1 MAEDGRKNNGGHKT
15 AGRKSKA
22 EEYKLV
28 EALDKHIDPSEAI
41 EMLVNHVKGGSEKML
56 EKYLA
61 YRFGMPKQMIES
73 TVKKV
78 KEEFDL
84 SKLSDKDIE
93 AYEEIL
99 NKAALNE

>member
-1 MAEDGRKNNGGHKT
+1 MSEKKKHGG
-15 AGRKSKA
+15 ARAGGGRKSKA
-22 EEYKLV
+22 EEYKLID
-28 EALDKHIDPSEAI
+28 ELDKQRDPKMLIAKMFQHID
-41 EMLVNHVKGGSEKML
+41 GGSEKML

-84 SKLSDKDIE
+84 SKLSDKDLE
-93 AYEEIL
+93 AYEHIV
-99 NKAALNE
+99 NKASVDE